1 MRPLSSSKA
10 NWGKK
15 VNVPMAW
22 SQPPVTRQMCF
33 APIIYDQSRAGVTND
48 IWRSSPGWS
57 QAVLALLII
66 YDPLQLRNGKH
77 KWSITF
83 FSPTSQTPHG
93 FPLFK
98 RRNEAK
104 FVFWPE
110 REREREGS
118 QHCLGPVRHSI
129 FSSQTAEENADWDG
143 NINQFWHLA
152 GAVGPN
158 IYICTFLQSERF
170 SKKLV

>member
-33 APIIYDQSRAGVTND
+33 APIIYDQSRVGVTND
-48 IWRSSPGWS
+48 IWRSSSGWS

-83 FSPTSQTPHG
+83 FGPTSQTHHG

-98 RRNEAK
+98 RRNE
-104 FVFWPE
+104 VSLTRE
-110 REREREGS
+110 RERERD
-118 QHCLGPVRHSI
+118 PDRHLQVSDNPELI
-129 FSSQTAEENADWDG
+129 GTK
-143 NINQFWHLA
+143 FWHLPCA
-152 GAVGPN
+152 LLCSGPN
-158 IYICTFLQSERF
+158 IYICTFLHSEGF
-170 SKKLV
+170 SKRLG